1 MVLFGAKLK
10 NNANK
15 MSNHSPNNSKEVKS
29 SKMIPNFSIK
39 SFVPRK
45 ANVSSNE
52 SPASK
57 SNNVFSIATLKRPKV
72 SNIENVVEYN

>member
-10 NNANK
+10 NNINK
-15 MSNHSPNNSKEVKS
+15 MSNQNPNISKEVKS

-57 SNNVFSIATLKRPKV
+57 SKNVFSIATLKRPKV
-72 SNIENVVEYN
+72 SNIENVVTHN